1 MTLEGTTTVAQ
12 PNEDQ
17 IRLANPDLSVAIK
30 SVAADNT
37 PESRAVLY
45 QTLLQSTLILPTP
58 ESEDLS
64 QVEDPQFL
72 TEDEALTFMTY
83 ENDAGGIVMIAF
95 TDEDAAL
102 TWEPEGL
109 PYIGLRGLDLIL
121 IAAENQVAEIAINP
135 ASPEGYR
142 MQQDEIAALAE
153 GESPASETAPPVV
166 TAPGTTVLVGPPDEK
181 PPRSWREALTEIL
194 THYPSVESA
203 YLFQLHV
210 PPQGGRNVI
219 GLVLYEG
226 MSAAAQERM
235 MDTMLSEFE
244 GNLPTGQALEFVL
257 IDDPD
262 FLRTVQD
269 TVSPIYQADF

>member
-1 MTLEGTTTVAQ
+1 MAQ
-12 PNEDQ
+12 PNENEF
-17 IRLANPDLSVAIK
+17 RLANPDLSVALK
-30 SVAADNT
+30 SVAANNT
-37 PESRAVLY
+37 PETRAVLY
-45 QTLLQSTLILPTP
+45 QTLLQSTLIMPTP

-109 PYIGLRGLDLIL
+109 PYIGLRGLDVIL
-121 IAAENQVAEIAINP
+121 IAAENKVAEIAINP

-153 GESPASETAPPVV
+153 GESPASETAPPFVA
-166 TAPGTTVLVGPPDEK
+166 APGTTVLVGPPDEK

-244 GNLPTGQALEFVL
+244 ENLPTGQALEFVL

-269 TVSPIYQADF
+269 TVRPVYQADF